1 LSYLCTACTTSSG
14 FWIIEEDMQ
23 VGARRAKSTKRM
35 SGIPITIVYFNKD
48 TQREESGQR
57 ANRCEEVERVVILYR
72 E

>member
-1 LSYLCTACTTSSG
+1 
-14 FWIIEEDMQ
+14 
-23 VGARRAKSTKRM
+23 M

>member
-1 LSYLCTACTTSSG
+1 
-14 FWIIEEDMQ
+14 MQ

-35 SGIPITIVYFNKD
+35 SGIPITIVYFNID
-48 TQREESGQR
+48 TQREESRQR